1 MSKALNSYTPPAA
14 LTGSMRD
21 YRFPRGADLQDR
33 VEGFFKW
40 QNLRR
45 QHGLWPFS
53 RSTEDGPST
62 VCTARDDA
70 GGRLHGVNF
79 ASQDYISMSSHPAIK
94 QVAKDVIEEFGVHS
108 AGSAALVGNT
118 SHSVLLERK
127 IAEFLGMEEAILF
140 PTGWAA
146 GYGVIKGLVYAPFAR
161 YASEVHGLDA
171 VVHRHLSPA
180 GILDLLD
187 EGRQVMASVHYGIRH
202 PERPAPG
209 RGGHLVLLT
218 SRTADGAG
226 VHFHNP
232 SGISAATRTADLPLP
247 VFERF
252 FAGRGVSLPGL
263 PAAGVR
269 PLTGAE

>member
-1 MSKALNSYTPPAA
+1 MTCGTCRTPVHTQFAS
-14 LTGSMRD
+14 TGLVE
-21 YRFPRGADLQDR
+21 AI
-33 VEGFFKW
+33 VEGGLDPAGDPRW
-40 QNLRR
+40 ADSGAVSPAEYARWAGHLCGMTCLRMALGPGAPTLFALR
-45 QHGLWPFS
+45 
-53 RSTEDGPST
+53 DGALDYGAYT
-62 VCTARDDA
+62 DDTAS
-70 GGRLHGVNF
+70 G
-79 ASQDYISMSSHPAIK
+79 
-94 QVAKDVIEEFGVHS
+94 
-108 AGSAALVGNT
+108 
-118 SHSVLLERK
+118 
-127 IAEFLGMEEAILF
+127 
-140 PTGWAA
+140 
-146 GYGVIKGLVYAPFAR
+146 GVIKGLVYAPFAR